1 MCVHSLPLKIFCRRG
16 TGEEVGHKRSAEQI
30 WTSLEETHLRG
41 TSCYFHWIVARLEL
55 LWCAL
60 LLADG
65 CGFRSL
71 RKGPANLEWPHPG
84 CDCHWCESRPL
95 LPATR
100 RHAAIMFVSLRGSY
114 RWERGDSCRQYAAAH
129 FVSPS
134 RLSWPPRSS
143 RLLLVLFIGGDRPIS
158 MRIVFG
164 QGAMFD
170 LCYRVV
176 VMSDSLMV
184 QTCCRQ
190 RASAADSMKLRAILL
205 QQALAVMV
213 QYVLLRWMCRDF
225 RVSFG
230 VLVSKWWTAR
240 MRVQQCRW
248 IGKL

>member
-1 MCVHSLPLKIFCRRG
+1 VD
-16 TGEEVGHKRSAEQI
+16 
-30 WTSLEETHLRG
+30 
-41 TSCYFHWIVARLEL
+41 
-55 LWCAL
+55 L
-60 LLADG
+60 LLLLQDRCSTG
-65 CGFRSL
+65 SL
-71 RKGPANLEWPHPG
+71 VVCAFAGGWVWLSTIAQRTRQIGVAPPG
-84 CDCHWCESRPL
+84 YDVPL
-95 LPATR
+95 VRVEVLLACSAVR
-100 RHAAIMFVSLRGSY
+100 RYAVIMFVSLRGSY
-114 RWERGDSCRQYAAAH
+114 RWERGDSRRQYAAAH

-134 RLSWPPRSS
+134 RLLWPPRSS

-190 RASAADSMKLRAILL
+190 RASAADSMKLRAVLL

>member
-1 MCVHSLPLKIFCRRG
+1 MWI
-16 TGEEVGHKRSAEQI
+16 
-30 WTSLEETHLRG
+30 
-41 TSCYFHWIVARLEL
+41 SCFSYRIVARPEV
-55 LWCAL
+55 LWYAL

-65 CGFRSL
+65 CGFRPL
-71 RKGPANLEWPHPG
+71 RKGLAKLEWPLQ
-84 CDCHWCESRPL
+84 DTTCHWCESKSF
-95 LPATR
+95 LPSMR
-100 RHAAIMFVSLRGSY
+100 RYAVIMFVSLRGSY
-114 RWERGDSCRQYAAAH
+114 RWERGDSRRQYAAAH

-134 RLSWPPRSS
+134 RLLWPPRSS

-176 VMSDSLMV
+176 VMSDSFMV

-190 RASAADSMKLRAILL
+190 RASAADSMKLRAVLL

-213 QYVLLRWMCRDF
+213 QYALLRWMCRDF

-240 MRVQQCRW
+240 MRVQQCRR